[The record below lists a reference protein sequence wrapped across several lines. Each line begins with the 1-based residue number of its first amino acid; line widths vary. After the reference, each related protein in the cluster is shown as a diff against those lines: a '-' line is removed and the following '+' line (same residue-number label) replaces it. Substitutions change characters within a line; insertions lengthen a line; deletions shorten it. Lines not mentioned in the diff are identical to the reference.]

1 MRPSESVC
9 VAAVSVTCERLLTR
23 LFRQYGPVYSQAGMN
38 RPKRAPNCMNGPFRL
53 DMQGKYSGDGH
64 LGGISPIEA
73 RLSCVVVGGLD
84 CLTAHMEQ
92 RAREGATE
100 QPLAGTQHDHE
111 PHDRGTFNDGLNKL
125 RAGVLGAND
134 GIVSVAAVVVGVAGA
149 TTELAPIITAGA
161 AAVVGGAISMAL
173 GEYVSVASARDSQ
186 TALIAKE
193 KRELAEMP
201 EQELA
206 ELAGIYQAKGLSAA
220 TAQKVA
226 EELTAHDA
234 LGAHLEAELH
244 IDEHEVL
251 KPWQAAWASFLAF
264 LLGAVLPMLAIVL
277 PPAELRIPI
286 TFLATL
292 LALGITGALGAY
304 LGKSPWLKPTLRVVL
319 GGAVALA
326 VTFAIGALLGTAIA

>member
-1 MRPSESVC
+1 MDDEVSTGS
-9 VAAVSVTCERLLTR
+9 AAI
-23 LFRQYGPVYSQAGMN
+23 GQAT
-38 RPKRAPNCMNGPFRL
+38 APH
-53 DMQGKYSGDGH
+53 GD
-64 LGGISPIEA
+64 
-73 RLSCVVVGGLD
+73 
-84 CLTAHMEQ
+84 
-92 RAREGATE
+92 
-100 QPLAGTQHDHE
+100 E
-111 PHDRGTFNDGLNKL
+111 PHDRGAFNDGLNKL

-149 TTELAPIITAGA
+149 TTELAPIITAGV
-161 AAVVGGAISMAL
+161 AAVVGGAFSMAL

-206 ELAGIYQAKGLSAA
+206 ELADIYQSKGLTAA

-251 KPWQAAWASFLAF
+251 KPWQAAWASFTAF
-264 LLGAVLPMLAIVL
+264 LLGAVLPMLAITL
-277 PPAELRIPI
+277 PPADLRIPI
-286 TFLATL
+286 AFVATL
-292 LALGITGALGAY
+292 LALGITGALGAR
-304 LGKSPWLKPTLRVVL
+304 LGKSPWLKPTVRVVV
-319 GGAVALA
+319 GGALALA
-326 VTFAIGALLGTAIA
+326 VTFAIGALLGTTIA

>member
-1 MRPSESVC
+1 MSE
-9 VAAVSVTCERLLTR
+9 
-23 LFRQYGPVYSQAGMN
+23 P
-38 RPKRAPNCMNGPFRL
+38 
-53 DMQGKYSGDGH
+53 
-64 LGGISPIEA
+64 
-73 RLSCVVVGGLD
+73 
-84 CLTAHMEQ
+84 TANPAMHTPHS
-92 RAREGATE
+92 A
-100 QPLAGTQHDHE
+100 E
-111 PHDRGTFNDGLNKL
+111 PHDRSAFSDGLNKL

-149 TTELAPIITAGA
+149 TSELAPIITAGA

-193 KRELAEMP
+193 KRELIEMP

-206 ELAGIYQAKGLSAA
+206 ELASIYQAKGLSPE
-220 TAQKVA
+220 TAEKVA

-234 LGAHLEAELH
+234 LRAHLEAELH
-244 IDEHEVL
+244 IDEDEVL

-286 TFLATL
+286 AFAATL
-292 LALGITGALGAY
+292 VALGVTGALGAK
-304 LGKSPWLKPTLRVVL
+304 LGGSPVLRPTVRVL
-319 GGAVALA
+319 IGGAVALG
-326 VTFAIGALLGTAIA
+326 VTFAIGALLGTTIA

>member
-1 MRPSESVC
+1 MTEQQS
-9 VAAVSVTCERLLTR
+9 
-23 LFRQYGPVYSQAGMN
+23 
-38 RPKRAPNCMNGPFRL
+38 
-53 DMQGKYSGDGH
+53 D
-64 LGGISPIEA
+64 PIEH
-73 RLSCVVVGGLD
+73 
-84 CLTAHMEQ
+84 T
-92 RAREGATE
+92 
-100 QPLAGTQHDHE
+100 
-111 PHDRGTFNDGLNKL
+111 PHDREPHNRGAFNEGLNKL

-149 TTELAPIITAGA
+149 TSSIVPIITAGA

-206 ELAGIYQAKGLSAA
+206 ELASLYQAKGLSHA
-220 TAQKVA
+220 TAQQVA

-251 KPWQAAWASFLAF
+251 KPWQAAWASFIAF
-264 LLGAVLPMLAIVL
+264 LLGAALPMLAITL
-277 PPAELRIPI
+277 PPADLRIPI
-286 TFLATL
+286 TFVATL
-292 LALGITGALGAY
+292 VALGITGALGAR
-304 LGKSPWLKPTLRVVL
+304 LGRSPMLRPTVRVL
-319 GGAVALA
+319 IGGAAALA
-326 VTFAIGALLGTAIA
+326 VTFGIGALLGTTIA

>member
-1 MRPSESVC
+1 MTEHQNSP
-9 VAAVSVTCERLLTR
+9 AAHT
-23 LFRQYGPVYSQAGMN
+23 P
-38 RPKRAPNCMNGPFRL
+38 
-53 DMQGKYSGDGH
+53 
-64 LGGISPIEA
+64 
-73 RLSCVVVGGLD
+73 
-84 CLTAHMEQ
+84 
-92 RAREGATE
+92 
-100 QPLAGTQHDHE
+100 HDAE
-111 PHDRGTFNDGLNKL
+111 PHDRGTFSEGLNKL

-149 TTELAPIITAGA
+149 TSELGPIITAGV

-206 ELAGIYQAKGLSAA
+206 ELASIYQSKGLTAE

-244 IDEHEVL
+244 IDENEVL
-251 KPWQAAWASFLAF
+251 KPWQAAVASGLAF
-264 LLGAVLPMLAIVL
+264 LAGAVLPMLAILL
-277 PPAELRIPI
+277 PPPELRIPI
-286 TFLATL
+286 TFAATL
-292 LALGITGALGAY
+292 LALGITGALGAV
-304 LGKSPWLKPTLRVVL
+304 LGKSHWLRPTVRVL
-319 GGAVALA
+319 IGGALALL
-326 VTFAIGALLGTAIA
+326 VTFGIGALLGAQIA